1 MNGIAQRCLTHL
13 PPLATYG
20 EWLCFKTSQNL
31 DSLTKIIQKS
41 RSSFLNTLSKHQNYI
56 KTDGMAQD
64 AKFGINLDILSIF
77 VSLNA
82 F

>member
-1 MNGIAQRCLTHL
+1 MKIFLFNLQNG
-13 PPLATYG
+13 
-20 EWLCFKTSQNL
+20 
-31 DSLTKIIQKS
+31 D
-41 RSSFLNTLSKHQNYI
+41 